1 MIKDNGKDKIL
12 KINYEEQLSKLTEFL
27 CQFEDKSIDEI
38 DRVHGQNKYLIE
50 LQKIANNELQVL
62 EILMEDLEDYFNK
75 SNEEQLLDNIRTN
88 TSRYN

>member
-50 LQKIANNELQVL
+50 L
-62 EILMEDLEDYFNK
+62 
-75 SNEEQLLDNIRTN
+75 
-88 TSRYN
+88 